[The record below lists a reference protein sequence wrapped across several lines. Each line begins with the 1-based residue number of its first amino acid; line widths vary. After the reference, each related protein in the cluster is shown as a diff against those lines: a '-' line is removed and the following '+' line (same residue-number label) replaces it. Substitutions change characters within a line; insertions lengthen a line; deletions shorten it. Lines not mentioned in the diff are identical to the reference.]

1 MVSSYKK
8 RSIST
13 SKMLDENN
21 NINNAS
27 ISNENARYSG
37 LYDKTVRQVLLKIEI
52 IKINYLNSFEELG
65 LDKTKELCRH

>member
-1 MVSSYKK
+1 
-8 RSIST
+8 
-13 SKMLDENN
+13 MLDENN

-52 IKINYLNSFEELG
+52 IKIKYLN
-65 LDKTKELCRH
+65 